1 MHRALR
7 FAPWLFVACAI
18 ALIVAS
24 IGFDTLHPPVWSI
37 ILGAMGLTAC
47 IIARAVNRMP
57 WMFIVAVFVSGLSVI
72 LFDVGIIDSRAS
84 SPDLLGAAI
93 DLVVGAALLTIL
105 ALAIRVRRGR
115 LDERDGIDLITVALG
130 SALSVW
136 IVVTSRLI
144 FVDDMEPIRAI
155 GATLSMPIAALL
167 FTFIV
172 DLLFTGLR
180 TNRSM
185 QFIAAAAWI
194 NLVGATASAFE
205 LVGLANVGHD
215 RETALFAAAFALLCA
230 GLSHSD
236 APAMLSPVRS
246 AVPTAAYTPFR
257 LTLTGAC
264 LIVPGVLVASLAPF
278 EGVDVLV
285 RVSFLLALVCSVSIR
300 LFVAVRS
307 HEGAHEAL
315 VTRLHLDDLTKLPTR
330 ARFLSEVEDVLEATW
345 RSEFRPTI
353 IQLNLDRFKNI
364 NDSLG
369 HDEANEV
376 LVIVAE
382 RLSDA
387 ASAYGGVVARSG
399 GDDFVIVDATTTSS
413 ADAQERVESVREALA
428 APFRVGEN
436 SVFVTASFGVAVA
449 PRNRTIGAE
458 ELMRRADIATH
469 RAKAA
474 GRGTVAM
481 FDDSMQSHLAHRM
494 DVEHAL
500 HGSIGRQEM
509 HLYHQ
514 PIVDTRS
521 GAICGFEALIRWQRG
536 GVVVPPGDFITIAE
550 ETGIICELGAWALHE
565 ALSELRGW
573 IDDGV
578 VDASTTISVNV
589 SPRQIADPDFAAVVR
604 GALDATGMPPNLLW
618 LEMTESMMLE
628 EPEIAETTLRE
639 IREMGVRIA
648 LDDFGTGYSS
658 LSLLQQFPIQRI
670 KIDRAFVNGI
680 AEEGN
685 DRSLVRTIIA
695 MAQSMGLDLV
705 AEGVETVQQLQVLNE
720 LACDKAQG
728 YLISRPVPADAMRST
743 MVALEE
749 MASLSMFGS
758 TTDEP
763 APSAAPVADT
773 PTRESEPA
781 RRRTNSMAVVVGSIS
796 SRPLGQPV
804 L

>member
-1 MHRALR
+1 MNRALR
-7 FAPWLFVACAI
+7 FAPWLFVAGAI
-18 ALIVAS
+18 TLVVAG
-24 IGFDTLHPPVWSI
+24 IGFDRLDGPASSI
-37 ILGAMGLTAC
+37 ILASMGITAC
-47 IIARAVNRMP
+47 VIAHRVNRMP
-57 WMFIVAVFVSGLSVI
+57 WMFVVAVLVSGLSVVV
-72 LFDVGIIDSRAS
+72 FDAHFIEDRAT
-84 SPDLLGAAI
+84 SPGLLRLVV
-93 DLVVGAALLTIL
+93 DLVVGVALLAIL
-105 ALAIRVRRGR
+105 AMAIRFRRGR
-115 LDERDGIDLITVALG
+115 LDERDGIDLLTVAIG
-130 SALSVW
+130 SSLSVW

-144 FVDDMEPIRAI
+144 YVDDIGLLEAV
-155 GATLSMPIAALL
+155 GATLFMPIAALL

-172 DLLFTGLR
+172 DLMFTGLQANR
-180 TNRSM
+180 TM
-185 QFIAAAAWI
+185 QFISLAAGVNLVAAA
-194 NLVGATASAFE
+194 GSAFTLIG
-205 LVGLANVGHD
+205 LVDLDHES
-215 RETALFAAAFALLCA
+215 ETALFASAFALLCA
-230 GLSHSD
+230 GLAHRD
-236 APAMLSPVRS
+236 APATLSPERS
-246 AVPTAAYTPFR
+246 SDPAAAYTPLR
-257 LTLTGAC
+257 LALNGAC

-278 EGVDVLV
+278 NGTDVLV
-285 RVSFLLALVCSVSIR
+285 RVLLLLALVCSVIVR

-307 HEGAHEAL
+307 HEGAHDAL
-315 VTRLHLDDLTKLPTR
+315 VSRLHLDDLTKLPTR
-330 ARFLSEVEDVLEATW
+330 ARFLTEVEDVLEATW
-345 RSEFRPTI
+345 RSEFQPTI

-369 HDEANEV
+369 HYEANEI

-382 RLSDA
+382 RLSES

-399 GDDFVIVDATTTSS
+399 GDDFAIVDATTTSTD
-413 ADAQERVESVREALA
+413 DALERVESVRESLA
-428 APFRVGEN
+428 DPFRVGDGTI
-436 SVFVTASFGVAVA
+436 FVTASIGVAVA
-449 PRNRTIGAE
+449 PRNRTLTAE
-458 ELMRRADIATH
+458 EFLRRADIATH

-474 GRGTVAM
+474 GRGNVAM
-481 FDDSMQSHLAHRM
+481 FDDSMQAHLVNRM

-500 HGSIGRQEM
+500 HGAIGRQEM

-514 PIVDTRS
+514 PIVDIRTGRIS
-521 GAICGFEALIRWQRG
+521 GFESLIRWQRDS
-536 GVVVPPGDFITIAE
+536 VIVPPGDFITIAE

-573 IDDGV
+573 IDDDV
-578 VDASTTISVNV
+578 VEPSTTISVNV
-589 SPRQIADPDFAAVVR
+589 SPRQIADPEFASVVR
-604 GALDATGMPPNLLW
+604 GALAATGMPPSLLW

-639 IREMGVRIA
+639 IREMGVRLA

-680 AEEGN
+680 AEHDN

-695 MAQSMGLDLV
+695 MARSMGLDLV
-705 AEGVETVQQLQVLNE
+705 AEGVETVHQLEVLNH

-758 TTDEP
+758 RDDESP
-763 APSAAPVADT
+763 PPRPSADESPATVAT
-773 PTRESEPA
+773 EAA
-781 RRRTNSMAVVVGSIS
+781 RHSDSMSVVVGSIS